1 MVTTAQGTSDLNFP
15 TDAEVG
21 DVFTAFNRITYE
33 LMPNLRWRNTVELD
47 NLGYPEGEWT
57 EVTDGGSLLQ
67 VEVGG
72 LSPAGGVV
80 PLYPSES
87 ILIED
92 LVYELEPAWAPVP
105 RFNEIVLY
113 AQNGNVSYYVDDFED
128 ANPIRGWDVWSKG
141 VNVPSFNK
149 PQNFKVAFDMSSY
162 VGNMSRIG
170 DVSVRL
176 YWYNSKGPPTTPI
189 GHSWRLEHY
198 ELEKDDKNYDYAAGT
213 IVQVEDDVSIDW
225 PNSNASGSERLVD
238 TGWIRLSDLSNYLW
252 LSVTQSAGQR
262 FGGLNIEI
270 DDPSHLGD
278 LSSRSLSGVT
288 VSVDGGKVYASRSGL
303 NSAVLQYDLATAHDL
318 SSAADAHVQTNFDDF
333 TQYPSSVQVEPLA
346 PFATENGREFVIVDS
361 DGVLRQWKLREYQD
375 IATIAQ
381 YLPYNSWDY
390 QDFKRAFNPVGNPLD
405 VMLNPNNDQMYVLTD
420 DNIIRRYSFTDQN
433 ISTSVYEDQIDVTPA
448 TANAKCFFL
457 TGSGR
462 SIVVPYTG
470 GFRQLILDPSSDLF
484 SLSKWKYDRV
494 QVDFNNPVGIHM
506 SDRNEDIY
514 VAQVPADIS
523 VPMGI
528 THFRRI

>member
-33 LMPNLRWRNTVELD
+33 LMPNLRWSNTVELD
-47 NLGYPEGEWT
+47 NLGYPDGDWT
-57 EVTDGGSLLQ
+57 EVTGGELLQ
-67 VEVGG
+67 VTVGG
-72 LSPAGGVV
+72 LSPTGGEV

-92 LVYELEPAWAPVP
+92 FVYELTAIGADVP
-105 RFNEIVLY
+105 RFNEIVVY
-113 AQNGNVSYYVDDFED
+113 AQNGNVSQYVDDFED
-128 ANPIRGWDVWSKG
+128 ANSIRGWDVWSKG
-141 VNVPSFNK
+141 KNVPSFNR
-149 PQNFKVAFDMSSY
+149 PQNFKVAFDMSTY
-162 VGNMSRIG
+162 VEDMSRI
-170 DVSVRL
+170 DEVSVRI
-176 YWYNSKGPPTTPI
+176 YYYNSKGPPTTPVS
-189 GHSWRLEHY
+189 HTWRLEHY
-198 ELEKDDKNYDYAAGT
+198 ELEKDNKNYDTDSGT
-213 IVQVEDDVSIDW
+213 RVQMEEDLTLHW
-225 PNSNASGSERLVD
+225 PSSNAAGSERFVD
-238 TGWIRLSDLSNYLW
+238 TGWIRLSSLSNYLW
-252 LSVTQSAGQR
+252 LAVTQSAGQR
-262 FGGLNIEI
+262 FGGLTIEI
-270 DDPSHLGD
+270 DDPTQLGD
-278 LSSRSLSGVT
+278 STNRNLSGVT
-288 VSVDGGKVYASRSGL
+288 MSVDGDKVYASRSGL
-303 NSAVLQYDLATAHDL
+303 GAAVLQYDLATDHDL
-318 SSAADAHVQTNFDDF
+318 SSTGDAHVQTDFDDF
-333 TQYPSSVQVEPLA
+333 TQFPSSVPVEPMA

-361 DGVLRQWKLREYQD
+361 DGVIRQWKLREYQD
-375 IATIAQ
+375 ISTIAQ
-381 YLPYNSWDY
+381 YLPFNSWNY
-390 QDFKRAFNPVGNPLD
+390 QDFKREFTPVGNPLD
-405 VMLNPNNDQMYVLTD
+405 VMLNPNNDQMYILTD
-420 DNIIRRYSFTDQN
+420 DNIIRRYSFSDQN
-433 ISTSVYEDQIDVTPA
+433 ISTSVYEDEIDVTPA
-448 TANAKCFFL
+448 TENAKCFFL